1 MASTFNLLT
10 AGARFNKSRFQK
22 DMDLF
27 EKKEKSKGKN
37 KGKAMAKETALPS
50 SLNFF
55 GDRSAATV
63 SKPEPESD
71 SESDNDSESAP
82 DIPEPPKQKIT
93 LTGTDPLPSS
103 LGTDLAS
110 LFTDDSPLRKPLLR
124 ALNESNIHG
133 LWGVQCAVSGSL
145 LAGQDTMCIAPTGSG
160 KTLSYLLPTLV
171 QLRQPARKMADEG
184 KGIRALVVVPT
195 HDLAVQIHGVIK
207 AITAGQKWRCMVLSK
222 ATQKAVCESAPG
234 HNSGSDEE
242 DEAEESEA
250 EGEAEGGLGIDVLVA
265 TPERLHHLLDAGRVS
280 LASTRYLI
288 LDESDR
294 LLGPD
299 FFPQVEP
306 IVEAMGEEVQKA
318 LFSATMPAG
327 AEELARRWLKDG
339 GVRVVVG
346 VKDSAVTTVDQSLL
360 FTGSEAGKSLAL
372 ANLISEGG
380 LPYPSLIFVQ
390 SIERADELSKQL
402 VLDGVRA
409 EAVHSGRGK
418 SKRDAAID
426 AFRSGDVW
434 VLVVTDV
441 LARGMDFRGVKVVV
455 NYDFPQTVQ
464 SYIHRIG
471 RTGRAGRPGKAIT
484 FFSNEDA
491 PYLRT
496 VANVLRASGC
506 PVPEYMLQLKKPS
519 KNQKRKL
526 AKAPVERKSVGGGGR
541 DVAAENAKRKR
552 AMIEGT
558 KRRKATEGKKQ
569 KTEA

>member
-22 DMDLF
+22 DMELF
-27 EKKEKSKGKN
+27 EKKERKGKGN
-37 KGKAMAKETALPS
+37 DKAKRKDVALPS

-55 GDRSAATV
+55 GDRSAAPKTE
-63 SKPEPESD
+63 PEPQ
-71 SESDNDSESAP
+71 SESEDEDFDSVP

-93 LTGTDPLPSS
+93 LTGPDPLPSS
-103 LGTDLAS
+103 LGTDLPA
-110 LFTDDSPLRKPLLR
+110 LFKDESPLRKPLIR
-124 ALNESNIHG
+124 ALNAANIHS

-145 LAGQDTMCIAPTGSG
+145 LAGHDTMCIAPTGSG

-171 QLRQPARKMADEG
+171 QLRQPARKLGEEG
-184 KGIRALVVVPT
+184 KGIRALILVPT
-195 HDLAVQIHGVIK
+195 HDLAVQIHGVLK

-222 ATQKAVCESAPG
+222 ATQKAVCDSAPG
-234 HNSGSDEE
+234 RNSGSDEE
-242 DEAEESEA
+242 EEKEESE
-250 EGEAEGGLGIDVLVA
+250 GEEEEGGLGIDVLVA
-265 TPERLHHLLDAGRVS
+265 TPERLHHLLDEGRVS
-280 LASTRYLI
+280 LASTRHLI

-299 FFPQVEP
+299 FLPQVEP
-306 IVEAMGEEVQKA
+306 IVDATGEEVQKA

-360 FTGSEAGKSLAL
+360 FTGSEAGKTLAL
-372 ANLISEGG
+372 ANLIAEGG

-426 AFRSGDVW
+426 AFRRGDAW

-471 RTGRAGRPGKAIT
+471 RTGRAGRPGKALT

-496 VANVLRASGC
+496 IANVLRASGC

-526 AKAPVERKSVGGGGR
+526 AKAPVERKAVGGGGR

-552 AMIEGT
+552 AMIEGS
-558 KRRKATEGKKQ
+558 KRRKVKA
-569 KTEA
+569 

>member
-27 EKKEKSKGKN
+27 EKKEKSKGK
-37 KGKAMAKETALPS
+37 GKAKAKETALPS

-55 GDRSAATV
+55 RDRSAV
-63 SKPEPESD
+63 SKPESEPESD
-71 SESDNDSESAP
+71 SGEDSESAP

-93 LTGTDPLPSS
+93 LTGPDPLPSS
-103 LGTDLAS
+103 LGTGLPS

-145 LAGQDTMCIAPTGSG
+145 LAGHDTMCIAPTGSG

-171 QLRQPARKMADEG
+171 QLRQPARKMGDEG

-195 HDLAVQIHGVIK
+195 HDLAVQIHGVLK

-234 HNSGSDEE
+234 HNSDSGTEDEGEEGEE
-242 DEAEESEA
+242 DEH
-250 EGEAEGGLGIDVLVA
+250 EAEGGLGIDVLVA
-265 TPERLHHLLDAGRVS
+265 TPERLHHLLDAGRIS
-280 LASTRYLI
+280 LASTRHLI

-299 FFPQVEP
+299 FLEQVEP
-306 IVEAMGEEVQKA
+306 IVEATGEAVQKA

-360 FTGSEAGKSLAL
+360 FTGSEAGKTLAL
-372 ANLISEGG
+372 TNLLSEGG

-390 SIERADELSKQL
+390 SIERADELCKQL

-426 AFRSGDVW
+426 AFRCGDVW
-434 VLVVTDV
+434 ILVVTDV

-526 AKAPVERKSVGGGGR
+526 SKVPVERKAVGGGGR

-552 AMIEGT
+552 AMIEGS
-558 KRRKATEGKKQ
+558 KRRAAGGAKKP